1 MQVLLQ
7 KHYESEAVYHKEL
20 FLLLTQLA
28 FLFLL
33 LLAHDLCALID
44 LLDAFFD
51 IEELFQFKVVLG
63 HKRIRLMLLLTQL
76 PTLHLHEL

>member
-1 MQVLLQ
+1 MSEGLPVIIVLFEYLQLHLILTHPSLALLMQVLLQ
-7 KHYESEAVYHKEL
+7 KHYESQAVYHKEL

-33 LLAHDLCALID
+33 LLAHDLCTLID

-51 IEELFQFKVVLG
+51 F
-63 HKRIRLMLLLTQL
+63 
-76 PTLHLHEL
+76 